1 MQSFAKKKK
10 KSKMCF
16 LNDDLYFEYI
26 YQVTGNLNG
35 FAVQK
40 MSYGVFFFYFK
51 SISKLFKATKKLPEK
66 TIFASKMQKEQKKF
80 LPEHK

>member
-1 MQSFAKKKK
+1 M

-16 LNDDLYFEYI
+16 LTNDLYFEYI

-35 FAVQK
+35 FTVQK
-40 MSYGVFFFYFK
+40 MSHGVFFFYFK
-51 SISKLFKATKKLPEK
+51 SISKLFKATKKLLEK
-66 TIFASKMQKEQKKF
+66 IIFASKMQKKF